1 MSDIFTGQAP
11 LRAPSDAGRAGAR
24 TRLAIAGMGTVG
36 TTIARAVASGV
47 LPEIEITAVAAR
59 DVDKCRRTLDQIGC
73 DAPVRSLQDLHR
85 NADVVLECAPAAIF
99 EQIVRP
105 TVSAGKKAVV
115 LSAGALLSHFDLVDV
130 AKKNGGQIIVPTG
143 ALLGLDAVG
152 AAAQGKIYSVIMTTR
167 KPVEGLLGAP
177 YLVENK
183 IDIVGLTEPL
193 CVFRGSARE
202 AAIGFP
208 ANLNVAVALSLA
220 GIGPDLTK
228 LEIWADPGAVR
239 NMHHIVVESDSARLD
254 MSIENIPTENPKTGR
269 ITALSVISLLKKMNA
284 PLRVG

>member
-1 MSDIFTGQAP
+1 MSDYLAGQAP
-11 LRAPSDAGRAGAR
+11 LTVPPKAGQAGVR
-24 TRLAIAGMGTVG
+24 TRLAIAGMGTIGV
-36 TTIARAVASGV
+36 AVVKAVESGA
-47 LPEIEITAVAAR
+47 LPETEITAVAAR
-59 DVDKCRRTLDQIGC
+59 DADKCRGVLNQIGC
-73 DAPVRSLQDLHR
+73 DAPIMPLQDLHR

-99 EQIVRP
+99 DQIVRP
-105 TVSAGKKAVV
+105 TVLAGKKAVI
-115 LSAGALLSHFDLVDV
+115 LSAGALLSHYDLVEV
-130 AKKNGGQIIVPTG
+130 ARKNGAQIIVPTG
-143 ALLGLDAVG
+143 ALLGLDAVA
-152 AAAQGKIYSVIMTTR
+152 AAAQSKIFSVTMTTR
-167 KPVEGLLGAP
+167 KPVKGLLGAP

-183 IDIVGLTEPL
+183 IDIANLTEPL
-193 CVFRGSARE
+193 CVFRGTARE

-239 NMHHIVVESDSARLD
+239 NMHRIVVESDSARLD

-269 ITALSVISLLKKMNA
+269 ITALSVISMLKNMNA

>member
-1 MSDIFTGQAP
+1 MSDFSTGQAQ
-11 LRAPSDAGRAGAR
+11 LSAPSDSRRTGIR
-24 TRLAIAGMGTVG
+24 TRLAIAGMGTIG
-36 TTIARAVASGV
+36 ATIARAVANGA
-47 LPEIEITAVAAR
+47 LPETEITAVAAR
-59 DVDKCRRTLDQIGC
+59 DVNKCRRTLDQIGC
-73 DAPVRSLQDLHR
+73 DAPITSLNELHR

-105 TVSAGKKAVV
+105 TVSAGKKAIV
-115 LSAGALLSHFDLVDV
+115 LSAGALLSHFDLVDL

-143 ALLGLDAVG
+143 ALLGLDAVS
-152 AAAQGKIYSVIMTTR
+152 AAAQAKIYSVTMTTR

-183 IDIVGLTEPL
+183 IDIVGLTEAL
-193 CVFRGSARE
+193 CVFRGTARE

-228 LEIWADPGAVR
+228 LEIWADPRAVR
-239 NMHHIVVESDSARLD
+239 NIHRIVVESDSARLD
-254 MSIENIPTENPKTGR
+254 MSIENIPTENPRTGR
-269 ITALSVISLLKKMNA
+269 ITALSVISTLKNMNA

>member
-1 MSDIFTGQAP
+1 MSDSFTRQSPLTVPSGAGQA
-11 LRAPSDAGRAGAR
+11 GVR
-24 TRLAIAGMGTVG
+24 TRLAIAGVGTVG
-36 TTIARAVASGV
+36 AAVARAVASGM
-47 LPEIEITAVAAR
+47 LPETEITAVAAR

-73 DAPVRSLQDLHR
+73 DAPIMPLNDLHR

-105 TVSAGKKAVV
+105 TVSAGKKAIV

-152 AAAQGKIYSVIMTTR
+152 AAAQAKIYSVTLTTR

-177 YLVENK
+177 YLVEKK
-183 IDIVGLTEPL
+183 IDIRGLAEPL
-193 CVFRGSARE
+193 CVFRGTARE

-254 MSIENIPTENPKTGR
+254 MSIENIPTENPRTGR
-269 ITALSVISLLKKMNA
+269 ITALSVISMLKNMNA

>member
-1 MSDIFTGQAP
+1 MSDIFPRQTRLMVPSDGGQA
-11 LRAPSDAGRAGAR
+11 GIR

-36 TTIARAVASGV
+36 AAVAKAVANGV
-47 LPEIEITAVAAR
+47 LPGIEITAVAAR
-59 DVDKCRRTLDQIGC
+59 DVDRCRRTLDQIGC
-73 DAPVRSLQDLHR
+73 DAPTMPLTDLHQ
-85 NADVVLECAPAAIF
+85 NADVVLECAPAAIL

-105 TVSAGKKAVV
+105 TVSAGKKAIV

-130 AKKNGGQIIVPTG
+130 ARKNGGQIIVPTG
-143 ALLGLDAVG
+143 ALLGLDAVS
-152 AAAQGKIYSVIMTTR
+152 AAAQGNIYSVTMTTR
-167 KPVEGLLGAP
+167 KPVKGLLGAP
-177 YLVENK
+177 YLVKNN
-183 IDIVGLTEPL
+183 IDVTSLTEPL
-193 CVFRGSARE
+193 CVFRGTARE

-239 NMHHIVVESDSARLD
+239 NMHHIVVDSDSARLD
-254 MSIENIPTENPKTGR
+254 MSIENIPTENPRTGR
-269 ITALSVISLLKKMNA
+269 ITALSVISLLKNMNA

>member
-1 MSDIFTGQAP
+1 MSDFFAGQAP
-11 LRAPSDAGRAGAR
+11 LTAPSDAARAGVR
-24 TRLAIAGMGTVG
+24 TKLAIAGLGTVG
-36 TTIARAVASGV
+36 AAVVRAVASGL
-47 LPEIEITAVAAR
+47 LPETEITAVAAR
-59 DVDKCRRTLDQIGC
+59 DADKSRRMLDQLGC
-73 DAPVRSLQDLHR
+73 DAPITSLKDLPR

-99 EQIVRP
+99 DQIVRP

-115 LSAGALLSHFDLVDV
+115 LSAGALLSHFDLVDL

-152 AAAQGKIYSVIMTTR
+152 AAAQSKIYSVTMTTR
-167 KPVEGLLGAP
+167 KPVKGLLGAP

-183 IDIVGLTEPL
+183 IDIAGLTEPL
-193 CVFRGSARE
+193 CVFRGTARE

-239 NMHHIVVESDSARLD
+239 NMHRIVVESDSARLD
-254 MSIENIPTENPKTGR
+254 MSIENIPTENPRTGR
-269 ITALSVISLLKKMNA
+269 ITALSVISMLKNMNA

>member
-1 MSDIFTGQAP
+1 MSDSSTGQAP
-11 LRAPSDAGRAGAR
+11 LRLPLDAARVGLR

-36 TTIARAVASGV
+36 ATIARAVASGV
-47 LPEIEITAVAAR
+47 LPDTEITAVAAR
-59 DVDKCRRTLDQIGC
+59 DVDKCRRTLDRIGC
-73 DAPVRSLQDLHR
+73 DALITSLKDLHR
-85 NADVVLECAPAAIF
+85 HADVVLECAPAAVF

-130 AKKNGGQIIVPTG
+130 AKKNGGQIIIPTG

-152 AAAQGKIYSVIMTTR
+152 AAAQAKIYSVTMTTR
-167 KPVEGLLGAP
+167 KPVKGLIGAP

-183 IDIVGLTEPL
+183 IDIAGLTEPL
-193 CVFRGSARE
+193 CVFRGTARE

-239 NMHHIVVESDSARLD
+239 NMHRIVVESDSARLD
-254 MSIENIPTENPKTGR
+254 MSIENIPTENPRTGR
-269 ITALSVISLLKKMNA
+269 ITALSVISMLKNMNA